1 MAKRSS
7 LLGKLVSVMCA
18 VSLCS
23 AFSFPCEALGK
34 SGEVG
39 AESAGAGSV
48 SSTPDVEQQLET
60 SDGEAELT
68 ESAESEVG
76 SSLSGLL
83 DASST
88 QTIDLYTADG
98 FSAASDNSLFEASIE
113 AARNTTHAQLV
124 VPLASDLLS
133 QGIADSVSVRATMT
147 YGGKTTRTVEQ
158 SAPLKDFINGAYD
171 IDFGTY
177 GKFNASVTF
186 LRGSE
191 TINAVNNI
199 EVGIIADE
207 YNIAP
212 VSATLPVTFFSLN
225 LWGDDSIRNSGPVI
239 LMMERPGAYNWD
251 NLPGA
256 TDDAYGV
263 YGIPY
268 LTQEEVSYQPADF
281 DAASALFRQHI
292 SVMADYVH
300 DLYGLNPDSR
310 FNLYCVD
317 FYCGMVNSV
326 IYANK
331 IPSSQYSLTVMSDG
345 AFTYNRFASVY
356 DSSNPASQH
365 ENLIAQWAAMKEA
378 TYSTGVAD
386 SSTMNWNNSNKYL
399 WAIVDSEPNA
409 QLWVARKDLI
419 KTPDNDN
426 AFGLQI
432 QSNPKVVQ
440 VNIGNLLKQNIQP
453 SESNTAEFKA
463 LYNFND
469 SYFSDAEEQGK
480 KVMLFLG
487 TRVTSETAFSDYAR
501 FAMSYFG
508 DDYLYYYKG
517 HPGTPTDM
525 YPAKQ
530 EQLQQLGITDVDSS
544 VAAELI
550 LFFNPEIYL
559 SGYGS
564 STYASVPDG
573 MAKGMFQMTKEQGL
587 ANPMYMN
594 MEYWAS
600 QVTDGSS
607 QTIRDLVKQGH
618 DNYLVEFSDAICIE
632 KGFDIA
638 TWDATDAIISYYK
651 ANEAGGYDL
660 VSKSQGI
667 AAGSAISEGDY
678 LIKSALNN
686 DAVLD
691 VSAASMDNG
700 ANVQLYEYNGTAA
713 QKWRVSVGSDG
724 YATISN
730 IGSGKVLD
738 VANGSAYSGSNV
750 WQYDSND
757 TVAQKW
763 QVLSNGDGTFKVVSA
778 LADSLVLDAAGAS
791 CSNGTNIQLWS
802 DNGTAAQ
809 AFEFIPLQPE
819 FDSSKSA
826 DLEDGYYE
834 IRSGVNTAYAL
845 DIRDWST
852 DDGTPLQVW
861 SVTGNQNQVFKIT
874 KLDSGF
880 YRIESAWSGKS
891 IDADS
896 GRMVPGGK
904 IQQWESFNGSKNQEW
919 FISEQSGG
927 GCLLRNAAT
936 GLALDLMG
944 AAAIDGQ
951 AVHAYTSNGTLAQ
964 SWLFVPVENPQL
976 TIEDMADTYRDVV
989 PDGSYVINSRA
1000 GAGLSLDVVG
1010 ASQSDGANVQLHNTN
1025 FTDAQL
1031 WRVSHDEKGFVTFT
1045 NAASGKALD
1054 VSGGV
1059 LANESNVQQYES
1071 NGTSAQKWV
1080 VVRMSDGE
1088 FKIVSALSRSY
1099 CLDIQGG
1106 NTASGANVDLH
1117 EGNGEATQLFELYSK
1132 IA

>member
-1 MAKRSS
+1 MARRSR
-7 LLGKLVSVMCA
+7 LFGKCISVVCA

-23 AFSFPCEALGK
+23 AFSFPCAALG
-34 SGEVG
+34 
-39 AESAGAGSV
+39 
-48 SSTPDVEQQLET
+48 
-60 SDGEAELT
+60 
-68 ESAESEVG
+68 ESAEGDAESTVDGMAIQNADVFSEPLA
-76 SSLSGLL
+76 SE
-83 DASST
+83 DASDDNAANGEIGDHSSEASGSAAL
-88 QTIDLYTADG
+88 QAVDS
-98 FSAASDNSLFEASIE
+98 FSADDLPVTSGDSLFSVSAETVN
-113 AARNTTHAQLV
+113 NTTHAKVV
-124 VPLASDLLS
+124 VPFASDLLS

-147 YGGKTTRTVEQ
+147 YGGKTTRVVEQ
-158 SAPLKDFINGAYD
+158 SVSLQDFVNGAYD

-177 GKFNASVTF
+177 GRFIASVTF
-186 LRGSE
+186 LKGSE
-191 TINAVNNI
+191 VVNVVNGI
-199 EVGIIADE
+199 EVSIAADV

-225 LWGDDSIRNSGPVI
+225 LWGGNSIRNSGPVI

-256 TDDAYGV
+256 TGDAYGV

-281 DAASALFRQHI
+281 DAASNLFRQHI

-300 DLYGLNPDSR
+300 DLYELNPDSR

-345 AFTYNRFASVY
+345 TFTYNRFASLY
-356 DSSNPASQH
+356 GSSNPASQH

-378 TYSTGVAD
+378 AYSTGVAD
-386 SSTMNWNNSNKYL
+386 SSTMNWNDSNKYL

-419 KTPDNDN
+419 KTPNDGN
-426 AFGLQI
+426 AFGAQI

-453 SESNTAEFKA
+453 SESNTVEFKA

-469 SYFSDAEEQGK
+469 SYFADAEEQGK

-501 FAMSYFG
+501 FAMSYYG

-600 QVTDGSS
+600 QVADGSS
-607 QTIRDLVKQGH
+607 QAIHDLVKQGH
-618 DNYLVEFSDAICIE
+618 DNYLVEFSDAICAE

-638 TWDATDAIISYYK
+638 IWDATDATISYYK
-651 ANEAGGYDL
+651 ANEAGGYDF

-678 LIKSALNN
+678 FIKSALSN

-691 VSAASMDNG
+691 VSAASMDDG
-700 ANVQLYEYNGTAA
+700 ANVQLYDYNGTEA
-713 QKWRVSVGSDG
+713 QKWHVSVDSDG
-724 YATISN
+724 YATIVN

-738 VANGSAYSGSNV
+738 VANGGAYSGSNV
-750 WQYDSND
+750 WQYGLNG
-757 TVAQKW
+757 TAAQKW
-763 QVLSNGDGTFKVVSA
+763 RVLSNGDGTFKMVSA
-778 LADSLVLDAAGAS
+778 LDDSLVLDAAGAS

-802 DNGTAAQ
+802 DNGTVAQ
-809 AFEFIPLQPE
+809 SFEFIPLQPE

-845 DIRDWST
+845 DIQDWSM
-852 DDGTPLQVW
+852 DDGAPLQVW
-861 SVTGNQNQVFKIT
+861 RGTGGQNQVFKIT

-904 IQQWESFNGSKNQEW
+904 IQQWESFDGNKNQEW

-944 AAAIDGQ
+944 AAAVDGQ

-989 PDGSYVINSRA
+989 PDGSYVINSKA

-1010 ASQSDGANVQLHNTN
+1010 ASQSDGANVQLYNTN

-1045 NAASGKALD
+1045 NAASGKVLD

-1117 EGNGEATQLFELYSK
+1117 EGNGEATQLFEFYSK

>member
-1 MAKRSS
+1 MARRSR
-7 LLGKLVSVMCA
+7 LFGKCISVVCA
-18 VSLCS
+18 VSLCF
-23 AFSFPCEALGK
+23 AFSFPCAAFGESVEENTESVVGDMTIQKADVISEPLASEDKPDGNAANGEADNYTSEAL
-34 SGEVG
+34 SSL
-39 AESAGAGSV
+39 ALQAAGS
-48 SSTPDVEQQLET
+48 
-60 SDGEAELT
+60 
-68 ESAESEVG
+68 
-76 SSLSGLL
+76 
-83 DASST
+83 
-88 QTIDLYTADG
+88 
-98 FSAASDNSLFEASIE
+98 FSADDFPMASGDSLFGVSIE
-113 AARNTTHAQLV
+113 TVNNTTHAKVV
-124 VPLASDLLS
+124 VPFASDLLS

-147 YGGKTTRTVEQ
+147 YGGKITRAVEQ
-158 SAPLKDFINGAYD
+158 SASLRDFANGAYD

-177 GKFNASVTF
+177 GRFNASVTF
-186 LRGSE
+186 LKGSE
-191 TINAVNNI
+191 TVNAVDGI
-199 EVGIIADE
+199 EIGITADV

-212 VSATLPVTFFSLN
+212 VSATLPVTFFSLY
-225 LWGDDSIRNSGPVI
+225 LWGDSSIRNSGPVI

-256 TDDAYGV
+256 TGDTYGV

-281 DAASALFRQHI
+281 TAASNLFRQHI

-300 DLYGLNPDSR
+300 DLYEMNPDSR

-317 FYCGMVNSV
+317 YYCGMVNSV
-326 IYANK
+326 IYANR
-331 IPSSQYSLTVMSDG
+331 IPSSQYAITVMSDG
-345 AFTYNRFASVY
+345 TFTYNRFASVY
-356 DSSNPASQH
+356 DSSDPSVQH
-365 ENLIAQWAAMKEA
+365 SGLMARWAAMKETA
-378 TYSTGVAD
+378 YANGSPD
-386 SSTMNWNNSNKYL
+386 SSTLNWDDSNKNL
-399 WAIVDSEPNA
+399 WALVDSEPNA

-419 KTPDNDN
+419 KTPNDGN
-426 AFGLQI
+426 AFGAQI
-432 QSNPKVVQ
+432 QSNAKVVQ
-440 VNIGNLLKQNIQP
+440 VNIGNLLKHNIQP

-469 SYFSDAEEQGK
+469 SYFADAEDQGK

-501 FAMSYFG
+501 FAMSYYG

-607 QTIRDLVKQGH
+607 RIIRDLVKQGH
-618 DNYLVEFSDAICIE
+618 DNYLVEFSDAICAE

-638 TWDATDAIISYYK
+638 IWDATDAIISYYK
-651 ANEAGGYDL
+651 ANEAGGYDF

-678 LIKSALNN
+678 LIKSALSN

-691 VSAASMDNG
+691 VSAASMDDG

-713 QKWRVSVGSDG
+713 QKWHVLVDGDG
-724 YATISN
+724 YATIFN

-738 VANGSAYSGSNV
+738 VANGSANSGSNV
-750 WQYDSND
+750 WQYGSND
-757 TVAQKW
+757 TAAQKW
-763 QVLSNGDGTFKVVSA
+763 QVLSNGDGTFKMVSA
-778 LADSLVLDAAGAS
+778 LDDSLVLDAAGAS

-845 DIRDWST
+845 DIQDWSM
-852 DDGTPLQVW
+852 DDGAPLQVW
-861 SVTGNQNQVFKIT
+861 SGTGGQNQVFKIA

-904 IQQWESFNGSKNQEW
+904 IQQWESFDGNKNQEW

-1010 ASQSDGANVQLHNTN
+1010 ASQSDGANVQLYNTN

-1045 NAASGKALD
+1045 NAASGKVLD

-1106 NTASGANVDLH
+1106 NTSSGANVDLH
-1117 EGNGEATQLFELYSK
+1117 EGNGEATQLFEFYSK